1 MEDKVM
7 TNKRDYTGKMVHMGI
22 DVHKKTYCCV
32 SVCEGEVVKRDTMPS
47 NPEGLLAYIHKFF
60 PGATI
65 QTAYEAGFSGFHL
78 HRYLVANG
86 INNIV
91 VHAASIEISARDR
104 VKTDKRD
111 ALKIAVQLSTHRLK
125 GIFVPSLERESKRN
139 VSRLRKNFW
148 QLRQRVGGQLK
159 SLLFTQGLIKG
170 NDDTKICQKWIT
182 EKLSEIEKG
191 NYPKYFFYS
200 VKRYAKE
207 WEDLTEKIKEIL
219 GELKIQAEGER
230 SIQTIYESVPGIGL
244 IHARELAN
252 ELGDMRQ
259 FRNEKKLFSY
269 TGLTPSEYSSGEHVC
284 QGHISRQGRPVL
296 RKILVE
302 ASWVAINK
310 DPSLREVYNRLS
322 HRGGKRAIVGVAR
335 RLVGRIRSCLL
346 NGILYEIKSKKEEI
360 VIQEMICATS

>member
-7 TNKRDYTGKMVHMGI
+7 TNKRDYTGKIVYMGI

-32 SVCEGEVVKRDTMPS
+32 SICEGEVVKRDTMPS
-47 NPEGLLAYIHKFF
+47 NPEGLLSYLRNHF
-60 PGATI
+60 PGAKI

-78 HRYLVANG
+78 HRYLIDNG
-86 INNIV
+86 IDNIV
-91 VHAASIEISARDR
+91 VHAASIEVSARDR

-125 GIFVPSLERESKRN
+125 GIFVPSLERESKRSI
-139 VSRLRKNFW
+139 SRLRTNFW
-148 QLRQRVGGQLK
+148 GLRQQVGAQFK
-159 SLLFTQGLIKG
+159 SLLFTQGLIAGK
-170 NDDTKICQKWIT
+170 DDTRISQKWIT
-182 EKLSEIEKG
+182 QKLSKIEEG
-191 NYPKYFFYS
+191 NYPKDFLYS
-200 VKRYAKE
+200 AKFYAKE
-207 WEDLTEKIKEIL
+207 WSDLTEKLKEIREQFIL
-219 GELKIQAEGER
+219 QAEGEK

-269 TGLTPSEYSSGEHVC
+269 TGLTPSEHSSGEHTR
-284 QGHISRQGRPVL
+284 QGHISRQGRSVL
-296 RKILVE
+296 RKILIE
-302 ASWVAINK
+302 ASWVAIAK
-310 DPSLREVYNRLS
+310 DPGLREIYNRLS

-346 NGILYEIKSKKEEI
+346 NGILYEIKSKKEE
-360 VIQEMICATS
+360 VVVQEMICATS